1 MKTFQPSHQS
11 AFSLYSFTG
20 ITEESGKNMET
31 QVYGG
36 GGGGGTYQGTGG
48 TAPVSISSR
57 TVVHDQ
63 LFLVS
68 PEGKERAFQ
77 LQDFNLAARKG
88 NQLTVF
94 WGIPSGKNSGPYVA
108 VKNHSTD
115 QTFYHDKEVSSL
127 FIKGWLQAV
136 LLTIGVI
143 LLLTGVLGGAGIIY
157 TALGGAA
164 LFLVWKRWN
173 TAKKEIAD
181 FKEGISFFSGE

>member
-88 NQLTVF
+88 NQLSVF
-94 WGIPSGKNSGPYVA
+94 WGIQSGKNSGPYIA

-115 QTFYHDKEVSSL
+115 QTFYQDKEVSNF
-127 FIKGWLQAV
+127 FIKGWLQAI

-157 TALGGAA
+157 TALGVAA
-164 LFLVWKRWN
+164 IFLVWKKWN
-173 TAKKEIAD
+173 TAKREIAD
-181 FKEGISFFSGE
+181 FKAGISSFSGE